1 MKGLE
6 CLPLCPRHYRA
17 GREAGPHRKG
27 NKPFHCGC
35 CAGTCERCDG
45 TLKAD
50 KAPKKADKAMKAA
63 NATMKQTR
71 ARNAGGL
78 VVVIS
83 NLDEAKVK
91 EEKADTEAQS
101 QSETELARRHHE
113 NKRARRLRPRG
124 TIGTLSAT
132 AISRHCDWDD
142 WFGDCDLAG
151 PCTVDDDDDVSEVTL
166 SQTTLELGIGDDV

>member
-1 MKGLE
+1 MKAE
-6 CLPLCPRHYRA
+6 
-17 GREAGPHRKG
+17 
-27 NKPFHCGC
+27 
-35 CAGTCERCDG
+35 
-45 TLKAD
+45 
-50 KAPKKADKAMKAA
+50 KAPKKAEKAITLMKAA

-78 VVVIS
+78 AVVIS

-101 QSETELARRHHE
+101 QSETELARLRK

-124 TIGTLSAT
+124 TIGTIGAT
-132 AISRHCDWDD
+132 ATSRDCDWDD
-142 WFGDCDLAG
+142 WLGDCDLAG